1 MVNTPYFFQVCI
13 GKEIF
18 FKKKMEKETWK
29 NISIREKMQIING
42 TGLIIS
48 SVILYFVCFFLTMTI
63 GMGVISAGG
72 TMLATGLAL
81 FGITGFVK
89 NQMVNF
95 EAKVNNKITE
105 MERME
110 KKYRN
115 DTESRQ
121 HRVEED

>member
-1 MVNTPYFFQVCI
+1 MKAE
-13 GKEIF
+13 G
-18 FKKKMEKETWK
+18 WK
-29 NISIREKMQIING
+29 DISIREKMQIING
-42 TGLIIS
+42 TGLIIAA
-48 SVILYFVCFFLTMTI
+48 VILYFVAFILTMTI

-89 NQMVNF
+89 SQMVNF
-95 EAKVNNKITE
+95 EAKVNDKITE

-115 DTESRQ
+115 DTDRDRIAEI
-121 HRVEED
+121 EEADKV